1 MPDDYP
7 TVTLLEGRH
16 KRALGGHPWVYSNEI
31 QMDATAKAIRAGSV
45 VVLRSA
51 EGRALG
57 LATFNPHPLIAARL
71 LTPDTNARIDAGFLR
86 RRFERALAVRQ
97 SLYGAPFYRLVHDE
111 ADGLPGLI
119 VDRFGDVIVVQM
131 NTAGM
136 DGLAAPLIEALND
149 TVAPKIVVLRNDA
162 AARELEGLE
171 SYVRI
176 VKGELDG
183 PVSLLENGCT
193 FVCDPLGGQ
202 KTGWFYDQR
211 ENRAFVAALAKNR
224 RVADFYTYAGGFAV
238 TAATQGA
245 ADVLAVDRSGAS
257 LEFAAM
263 AAERNGVG
271 DRCRF
276 IKNEAFRAMHR
287 FLKDG
292 ESFDVV
298 IADPPAFV
306 KSRKDLAAG
315 LRGYRKMTASAARLV
330 RPGGVLLVA
339 SCSYHVDAMA
349 FADQVRRGIRD
360 AKRTGRILR
369 VAGASPDHPAH
380 VFLPETAYLKAIVL
394 QLD

>member
-1 MPDDYP
+1 MPDNYP

-16 KRALGGHPWVYSNEI
+16 KRVLNGHPWVYSNEI
-31 QMDATAKAIRAGSV
+31 RMDAAAKAIPPGSIAA
-45 VVLRSA
+45 LQAADKRP
-51 EGRALG
+51 LG

-71 LTPDTNARIDAGFLR
+71 LTPDVDASIDAGFLR
-86 RRFERALAVRQ
+86 ARLTRALEARE
-97 SLYGAPFYRLVHDE
+97 SLYKEPYYRLVHAE
-111 ADGLPGLI
+111 GDGLPGLI
-119 VDRFGDVIVVQM
+119 VDRFGDVLVVQM

-136 DGLAAPLIEALND
+136 DMLAAPLIDALNE
-149 TVAPKIVVLRNDA
+149 TVAPKIMVLRNDSA
-162 AARELEGLE
+162 SRELEGLDR
-171 SYVRI
+171 YARAV
-176 VKGELDG
+176 VGELDG
-183 PVSLLENGCT
+183 PASLLENACT
-193 FVCDPLGGQ
+193 FVCDPVGGQ

-211 ENRAFVAALAKNR
+211 DNRAFVAALARRK
-224 RVADFYTYAGGFAV
+224 RVADFYCYAGGFGV
-238 TAATQGA
+238 CAATRGA
-245 ADVLAVDRSGAS
+245 TEVIAVDRSGAA
-257 LEFAAM
+257 LELAAM

-276 IKNEAFRAMHR
+276 VKNEAFRTMSQ

-339 SCSYHVDAMA
+339 SCSYHVDALA
-349 FADQVRRGIRD
+349 FAEQVRRGIRD
-360 AKRTGRILR
+360 AKRSGRILR
-369 VAGASPDHPAH
+369 AAGAAPDHPAH
-380 VFLPETAYLKAIVL
+380 VFLPETAYLKAIIL